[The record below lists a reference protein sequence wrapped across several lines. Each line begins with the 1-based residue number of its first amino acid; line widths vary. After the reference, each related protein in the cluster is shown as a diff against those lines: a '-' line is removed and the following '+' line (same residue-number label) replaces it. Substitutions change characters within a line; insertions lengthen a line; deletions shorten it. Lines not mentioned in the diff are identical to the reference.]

1 MAQRL
6 PGGVKCITL
15 HPGKSNLALALALH
29 PHSKEKI
36 RLSANRPSPRQ
47 EVSRSFRV
55 VVPSSE
61 GAFDALN

>member
-1 MAQRL
+1 MAQKL
-6 PGGVKCITL
+6 LGEVKCITL

-36 RLSANRPSPRQ
+36 RLSANRPPRQ

-55 VVPSSE
+55 VVPSTE
-61 GAFDALN
+61 GAFDALI